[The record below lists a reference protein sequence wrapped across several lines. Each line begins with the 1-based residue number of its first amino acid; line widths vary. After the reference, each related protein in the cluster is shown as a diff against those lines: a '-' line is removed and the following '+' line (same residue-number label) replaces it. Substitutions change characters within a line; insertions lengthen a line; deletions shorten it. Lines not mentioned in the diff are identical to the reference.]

1 MRMLRKRRWIPVG
14 LVAVAA
20 LCLGGYALARPG
32 STPRRSGWFA
42 YAPLAG
48 ARRAGSATAPTLSRH
63 VVCDAATSYGSLRA
77 LGRAASSIAVLAPTT
92 ESRNLSIDGLPF
104 TITHASV
111 LETLAGKPLPTT
123 IQLRQTGSPRVIL
136 TGACE
141 PLVSAGERYLA
152 YLTPFRLRHT
162 GAPVDGQYVVTGG
175 SQGLFELRHPTTAR
189 AHQ

>member
-1 MRMLRKRRWIPVG
+1 MRRKSRWLPAVF
-14 LVAVAA
+14 VAIAA
-20 LCLGGYALARPG
+20 LCLGGYAVARPG
-32 STPRRSGWFA
+32 STQRHSGWFV

-48 ARRAGSATAPTLSRH
+48 APGPARASTPTPSKHL
-63 VVCDAATSYGSLRA
+63 VCDATTSYGSLRA
-77 LGRAASSIAVLAPTT
+77 LGRAASSIAALAPTT
-92 ESRNLSIDGLPF
+92 ASRRLSIDGVPI
-104 TITHASV
+104 TITRVSV

-123 IQLRQTGSPRVIL
+123 IQLRQTGSPGVIL

-141 PLVSAGERYLA
+141 PLVTAGERYLA

-175 SQGLFELRHPTTAR
+175 SQGLFELCHPTTAR